1 MRTELSPKEFL
12 LQKQPSTDVE
22 RVACLAYY
30 LTTYRSMPHFRT
42 VDISKLNTEAA
53 QIKFANA
60 AYTVTNATNAGFLVP
75 AGKGN
80 KQLRI
85 W

>member
-1 MRTELSPKEFL
+1 
-12 LQKQPSTDVE
+12 
-22 RVACLAYY
+22 
-30 LTTYRSMPHFRT
+30 MPHFRT

-80 KQLRI
+80 KQLVHLVSVMLKCAPRP
-85 W
+85 